1 MTVELAKP
9 FQWPELP
16 EDKTPWSN
24 QLFQMREDML
34 EKRNKEHIAQQRFEI
49 PLKSKQLPSKE
60 RQELANMAQKLLS
73 GEEKWTNDVI
83 LDPKWEKILNKEEAE
98 VKKDANEA

>member
-34 EKRNKEHIAQQRFEI
+34 ETRNQQHIAQQRFEI

-60 RQELANMAQKLLS
+60 RQELAKMAQKLLS

-83 LDPKWEKILNKEEAE
+83 LDPKWEKILNKEEVE